1 MGVNRVVMGREG
13 GVMRRAM
20 AVLALVAFIFSSSP
34 ALAIELEPT
43 QSCQLTAPSCVPKK
57 FLKQAVS
64 KSLADPAILVLDPT
78 DRSELHWNRPD
89 SPSIPA
95 SVLKILTSFTALTYL
110 GGSRQFV
117 TSVHTIESSTSLV
130 IIGQKDPWLTMYRSV
145 SAKYGPAYAPDL
157 ILKNLPK
164 DELKEGKRIKREIF
178 YSGLYPSDLAGLTA
192 ILKERNVRLTFT
204 PVTKSQ
210 AELLA
215 FEQTYQ
221 ILSPSVN
228 EMVKFAVLF
237 SDNRLS
243 QRLAEHA
250 ALAHGYRKNAKGLQ
264 QTFQDALL
272 SKTIGIDGL
281 VIKDGSGLSKEN
293 RVTARTV
300 VSLLTAIRNLPE
312 YAAIY
317 EGLPKSG
324 KTGTLKTRYKKTAP
338 EAVGLVRAKTGWVN
352 GTVSLAGYIT
362 AGEKE
367 LVFAVLADRIP
378 RYYSATER
386 ARASIDRMVASLA
399 APKAVAITP

>member
-1 MGVNRVVMGREG
+1 
-13 GVMRRAM
+13 MRRAIT
-20 AVLALVAFIFSSSP
+20 LVTLFAILFSAAP
-34 ALAIELEPT
+34 AIGIELEQA

-57 FLKQAVS
+57 FLKQASS
-64 KSLADPAILVLDPT
+64 KSLADPAILVIDPT
-78 DRSELHWNRPD
+78 DLTELHRNRPD

-95 SVLKILTSFTALTYL
+95 SVLKILTSFTAITYL
-110 GGSRQFV
+110 GGSKQFV
-117 TSVHTIESSTSLV
+117 TSAHTMESSTSLV
-130 IIGQKDPWLTMYRSV
+130 IIGQRDPWLTMYRSV
-145 SAKYGPAYAPDL
+145 SEKYGPAYAPDL

-164 DELKEGKRIKREIF
+164 DELKEGKKIKREIF
-178 YSGLYPSDLAGLTA
+178 YSGLYPSDIAGLTA
-192 ILKERNVRLTFT
+192 ILKERNVKVTFT
-204 PVTKSQ
+204 PVSKSQ

-215 FEQTYQ
+215 FEQSYQ
-221 ILSPSVN
+221 ILSPTIN
-228 EMVKFAVLF
+228 EMVEFAVRF

-250 ALAHGYRKNAKGLQ
+250 AEAHGYKKNVKGLQ

-300 VSLLTAIRNLPE
+300 VSLLAAIRNLPE

-338 EAVGLVRAKTGWVN
+338 EAVGLIRAKTGWVN
-352 GTVSLAGYIT
+352 GTVSLAGFIT

-367 LVFAVLADRIP
+367 LIFAVLADRIP
-378 RYYSATER
+378 KYYSATER
-386 ARASIDRMVASLA
+386 ARASIDRMVATLA
-399 APKAVAITP
+399 APKPITITP

>member
-1 MGVNRVVMGREG
+1 
-13 GVMRRAM
+13 MRRAITL
-20 AVLALVAFIFSSSP
+20 VTLFALLFSTAP
-34 ALAIELEPT
+34 AIGIELEQA

-57 FLKQAVS
+57 FLKQASS
-64 KSLADPAILVLDPT
+64 KSLADPAILVIDPT
-78 DRSELHWNRPD
+78 DLTELHRNRPD

-95 SVLKILTSFTALTYL
+95 SVLKILTSFTAITYL
-110 GGSRQFV
+110 GGSKQFV
-117 TSVHTIESSTSLV
+117 TSAHTMESSTSLV
-130 IIGQKDPWLTMYRSV
+130 IIGQRDPWLTMYRSV
-145 SAKYGPAYAPDL
+145 SEKYGPAYAPDL

-164 DELKEGKRIKREIF
+164 DELKEGKKIKREIF
-178 YSGLYPSDLAGLTA
+178 YSGLYPSDIAGLTA
-192 ILKERNVRLTFT
+192 ILKERNVKLTFT
-204 PVTKSQ
+204 PVSKSQ

-215 FEQTYQ
+215 FEQSYQ
-221 ILSPSVN
+221 ILSPTVN
-228 EMVKFAVLF
+228 EMVEFAVRF

-250 ALAHGYRKNAKGLQ
+250 AEAHGYKKSVKGLQ

-300 VSLLTAIRNLPE
+300 VSLLAAIRNLPE

-338 EAVGLVRAKTGWVN
+338 EAVGLIRAKTGWVN
-352 GTVSLAGYIT
+352 GTVSLAGFIT

-367 LVFAVLADRIP
+367 LIFAVLADRIP
-378 RYYSATER
+378 KYYSATER
-386 ARASIDRMVASLA
+386 ARASIDRMVATLA
-399 APKAVAITP
+399 APKPITITPQQ

>member
-1 MGVNRVVMGREG
+1 
-13 GVMRRAM
+13 MRRAM

-250 ALAHGYRKNAKGLQ
+250 ALAHGYKKNAKGLQ

-300 VSLLTAIRNLPE
+300 VSLLTAIRNSPE

-338 EAVGLVRAKTGWVN
+338 EAVGLIRAKTGWVN

-399 APKAVAITP
+399 APKVETTSN

>member
-1 MGVNRVVMGREG
+1 
-13 GVMRRAM
+13 MRRA
-20 AVLALVAFIFSSSP
+20 VISILLSTLILSTSP
-34 ALAIELEPT
+34 VLAIELEQT

-57 FLKQAVS
+57 FLKQAGS
-64 KSLADPAILVLDPT
+64 KSLADPAILVIDPT
-78 DRSELHWNRPD
+78 DQGELHGNRPD

-110 GGSRQFV
+110 GGSKQFV
-117 TSVHTIESSTSLV
+117 TSAHTMESSTSLV
-130 IIGQKDPWLTMYRSV
+130 IIGQRDPWLTMYRSV

-164 DELKEGKRIKREIF
+164 DDLKEGKHIKREIF
-178 YSGLYPSDLAGLTA
+178 YSGLYPSDIAGLTA

-204 PVTKSQ
+204 KVTKSQ

-215 FEQTYQ
+215 LEQTYQ
-221 ILSPSVN
+221 ILSPTVN
-228 EMVKFAVLF
+228 EMVKFAVRF

-250 ALAHGYRKNAKGLQ
+250 AVAHGYKKNVKGLQ
-264 QTFQDALL
+264 QTYQDALL

-300 VSLLTAIRNLPE
+300 VSLLTAIRSLPE

-324 KTGTLKTRYKKTAP
+324 KTGTLKMRYKKTAP
-338 EAVGLVRAKTGWVN
+338 EAVGLIRAKTGWVN

-399 APKAVAITP
+399 APKAIAITP

>member
-1 MGVNRVVMGREG
+1 
-13 GVMRRAM
+13 MRRAITI
-20 AVLALVAFIFSSSP
+20 VALFALLFSTAP
-34 ALAIELEPT
+34 AIGIELEQA

-57 FLKQAVS
+57 FLKQASS
-64 KSLADPAILVLDPT
+64 KSLADPAILVIDPT
-78 DRSELHWNRPD
+78 DLTELHRNRPD

-95 SVLKILTSFTALTYL
+95 SVLKILTSFTAITYL
-110 GGSRQFV
+110 GGSKQFV
-117 TSVHTIESSTSLV
+117 TSAHTMESSTSLV
-130 IIGQKDPWLTMYRSV
+130 IIGQRDPWLTMYRSV
-145 SAKYGPAYAPDL
+145 SEKYGPAYAPDL
-157 ILKNLPK
+157 ILKNLPE
-164 DELKEGKRIKREIF
+164 DELKEGKKIKREIF
-178 YSGLYPSDLAGLTA
+178 YSGLYPSDIAGLTA
-192 ILKERNVRLTFT
+192 ILKERNVRVTFT
-204 PVTKSQ
+204 PVSKSQ

-215 FEQTYQ
+215 FEQSYQ
-221 ILSPSVN
+221 ILSPTIN
-228 EMVKFAVLF
+228 EMVEFAVRF

-250 ALAHGYRKNAKGLQ
+250 TEAHGYKKNVKGLQ

-300 VSLLTAIRNLPE
+300 VSLLAAIRNLPE

-338 EAVGLVRAKTGWVN
+338 EAVGLIRAKTGWVN
-352 GTVSLAGYIT
+352 GTVSLAGFIT

-367 LVFAVLADRIP
+367 LIFAVLADRIP
-378 RYYSATER
+378 KYYSATER
-386 ARASIDRMVASLA
+386 ARASIDRMVATLA
-399 APKAVAITP
+399 APKPITITP

>member
-1 MGVNRVVMGREG
+1 
-13 GVMRRAM
+13 MRRAM

-43 QSCQLTAPSCVPKK
+43 QSCQLTTPSCVPKK
-57 FLKQAVS
+57 FLKQAAS

-192 ILKERNVRLTFT
+192 ILKERNVRLIFT

-250 ALAHGYRKNAKGLQ
+250 ALAHGYKKNVKGLQ

-300 VSLLTAIRNLPE
+300 VSLLTAIRNSPE

-338 EAVGLVRAKTGWVN
+338 EAVGLIRAKTGWVN

>member
-1 MGVNRVVMGREG
+1 
-13 GVMRRAM
+13 MRRAIT
-20 AVLALVAFIFSSSP
+20 LVTLFAILFSAAP
-34 ALAIELEPT
+34 AIGIELEQA

-57 FLKQAVS
+57 FLKQASS
-64 KSLADPAILVLDPT
+64 KSLADPAILVIDPT
-78 DRSELHWNRPD
+78 DLTELHRNRPD

-95 SVLKILTSFTALTYL
+95 SVLKILTSFTAITYL
-110 GGSRQFV
+110 GGSKQFV
-117 TSVHTIESSTSLV
+117 TSAHTMESSTSLV
-130 IIGQKDPWLTMYRSV
+130 IIGQRDPWLTMYRSV
-145 SAKYGPAYAPDL
+145 SEKYGPAYAPDL

-164 DELKEGKRIKREIF
+164 DELKEGKKIKREIF
-178 YSGLYPSDLAGLTA
+178 YSGLYPSDIAGLTA
-192 ILKERNVRLTFT
+192 ILKERNVRVTFT
-204 PVTKSQ
+204 PVSKSQ

-215 FEQTYQ
+215 FEQSYQ
-221 ILSPSVN
+221 ILSPTIN
-228 EMVKFAVLF
+228 EMVEFAVRF

-250 ALAHGYRKNAKGLQ
+250 AEAHGYKKNVKGLQ

-300 VSLLTAIRNLPE
+300 VSLLAAIRNLPE

-338 EAVGLVRAKTGWVN
+338 EAVGLIRAKTGWVN
-352 GTVSLAGYIT
+352 GTVSLAGFIT

-367 LVFAVLADRIP
+367 LIFVVLADRIP
-378 RYYSATER
+378 KYYSATER
-386 ARASIDRMVASLA
+386 ARASIDRMVATLA
-399 APKAVAITP
+399 APQPITITP

>member
-1 MGVNRVVMGREG
+1 MGREG

-250 ALAHGYRKNAKGLQ
+250 ALAHGYKKNVKGLQ

-338 EAVGLVRAKTGWVN
+338 EAVGLIRAKTGWVN

-386 ARASIDRMVASLA
+386 ARSSIDRMVASLA
-399 APKAVAITP
+399 APKLETTSN

>member
-57 FLKQAVS
+57 FLKQAGS

-250 ALAHGYRKNAKGLQ
+250 ALAHGYKKNVKGLQ

-281 VIKDGSGLSKEN
+281 VIRDGSGLSKEN

-338 EAVGLVRAKTGWVN
+338 EAVGLIRAKTGWVN

-386 ARASIDRMVASLA
+386 ARSSIDRMVASLA
-399 APKAVAITP
+399 APKLETTSN

>member
-1 MGVNRVVMGREG
+1 
-13 GVMRRAM
+13 MRRAM

-64 KSLADPAILVLDPT
+64 KSLADPAILVIDPT
-78 DRSELHWNRPD
+78 DQGELHGNRPD

-110 GGSRQFV
+110 GGSKQFV
-117 TSVHTIESSTSLV
+117 TSAHTMESSTSLV

-164 DELKEGKRIKREIF
+164 DDLNEGKRIKREIF

-250 ALAHGYRKNAKGLQ
+250 ALAHGYKKNVKGLQ

-338 EAVGLVRAKTGWVN
+338 EAVGLIRAKTGWVN

-386 ARASIDRMVASLA
+386 ARSSIDRMVASLA
-399 APKAVAITP
+399 APKLETTSN

>member
-1 MGVNRVVMGREG
+1 
-13 GVMRRAM
+13 MRRAM

-300 VSLLTAIRNLPE
+300 VSLLTAIRNSPE

-338 EAVGLVRAKTGWVN
+338 EAVGLIRAKTGWVN

-399 APKAVAITP
+399 APKVETTSN

>member
-1 MGVNRVVMGREG
+1 
-13 GVMRRAM
+13 M
-20 AVLALVAFIFSSSP
+20 AILALVAFIFSSSP

-57 FLKQAVS
+57 FLKQASS
-64 KSLADPAILVLDPT
+64 KSLADPAILVIDPN
-78 DRSELHWNRPD
+78 DSAELHRNRPD

-110 GGSRQFV
+110 GGSKQFV
-117 TSVHTIESSTSLV
+117 TSAYTMESSTSLV
-130 IIGQKDPWLTMYRSV
+130 IIGQRDPWLTMYRSV
-145 SAKYGPAYAPDL
+145 SEKYGPAYAPDL
-157 ILKNLPK
+157 ILKNVPK
-164 DELKEGKRIKREIF
+164 EELKEGKKIKREVF
-178 YSGLYPSDLAGLTA
+178 YSGLYPSDIAGLTTA
-192 ILKERNVRLTFT
+192 LKERNVRVTFT

-215 FEQTYQ
+215 FEQSYQ
-221 ILSPSVN
+221 ILSPTVN
-228 EMVKFAVLF
+228 EMVEFAVRF

-250 ALAHGYRKNAKGLQ
+250 TLAHGYKKNVKGMQ

-300 VSLLTAIRNLPE
+300 VSLLAVIRNAPE
-312 YAAIY
+312 YASIY
-317 EGLPKSG
+317 KGLPKSG

-338 EAVGLVRAKTGWVN
+338 DAVGLIRAKTGWVN

-362 AGEKE
+362 AGDKE
-367 LVFAVLADRIP
+367 LIFAVLADRIP
-378 RYYSATER
+378 KYYSATER

-399 APKAVAITP
+399 SPKVAPVTE

>member
-1 MGVNRVVMGREG
+1 
-13 GVMRRAM
+13 
-20 AVLALVAFIFSSSP
+20 
-34 ALAIELEPT
+34 
-43 QSCQLTAPSCVPKK
+43 
-57 FLKQAVS
+57 
-64 KSLADPAILVLDPT
+64 
-78 DRSELHWNRPD
+78 
-89 SPSIPA
+89 
-95 SVLKILTSFTALTYL
+95 
-110 GGSRQFV
+110 V

-164 DELKEGKRIKREIF
+164 DEVKEGKRIKREIF

-250 ALAHGYRKNAKGLQ
+250 ALAHGYKKNVKGLQ

-338 EAVGLVRAKTGWVN
+338 EAVGLIRAKTGWVN

-386 ARASIDRMVASLA
+386 ARSSIDRMVASLA
-399 APKAVAITP
+399 APKLETTSN

>member
-1 MGVNRVVMGREG
+1 
-13 GVMRRAM
+13 MRRAITL
-20 AVLALVAFIFSSSP
+20 VTLFALLFSTAP
-34 ALAIELEPT
+34 AIGIELEEA

-57 FLKQAVS
+57 FLKQASS
-64 KSLADPAILVLDPT
+64 KSLADPAILVIDPT
-78 DRSELHWNRPD
+78 DLTELHRNRPD

-95 SVLKILTSFTALTYL
+95 SVLKILTSFTAITYL
-110 GGSRQFV
+110 GGSKQFV
-117 TSVHTIESSTSLV
+117 TSAHTMESSTSLV
-130 IIGQKDPWLTMYRSV
+130 IIGQRDPWLTMYRSV
-145 SAKYGPAYAPDL
+145 SEKYGPAYAPDL

-164 DELKEGKRIKREIF
+164 DELKEGKKIKREIF
-178 YSGLYPSDLAGLTA
+178 YSGLYPSDIAGLSA
-192 ILKERNVRLTFT
+192 ILKERNVRVTFT
-204 PVTKSQ
+204 PVSKSQ

-215 FEQTYQ
+215 FEQSYQ
-221 ILSPSVN
+221 ILSPTVN
-228 EMVKFAVLF
+228 EMVKFAVRF

-250 ALAHGYRKNAKGLQ
+250 AEAHGYKKNVKGLQ

-300 VSLLTAIRNLPE
+300 VSLLAAIRNLPE

-338 EAVGLVRAKTGWVN
+338 EAVGLIRAKTGWVN
-352 GTVSLAGYIT
+352 GTVSLAGFIT

-367 LVFAVLADRIP
+367 LIFAVLADRIP
-378 RYYSATER
+378 KYYSATER
-386 ARASIDRMVASLA
+386 ARASIDRMVATLA
-399 APKAVAITP
+399 APKPITITP

>member
-1 MGVNRVVMGREG
+1 
-13 GVMRRAM
+13 MRRAM
-20 AVLALVAFIFSSSP
+20 TFVALIALALSSSP
-34 ALAIELEPT
+34 APAIELEPT
-43 QSCQLTAPSCVPKK
+43 QSCQVTAPSCVPKK
-57 FLKQAVS
+57 FLKQASS

-78 DRSELHWNRPD
+78 DQSELHRNRPD

-110 GGSRQFV
+110 GGSKQFV

-164 DELKEGKRIKREIF
+164 DELKEGVRIKREIF
-178 YSGLYPSDLAGLTA
+178 YSGLYPSDIAGLTA

-215 FEQTYQ
+215 LEQTFQ
-221 ILSPSVN
+221 ILSPT
-228 EMVKFAVLF
+228 VKFAVRF

-243 QRLAEHA
+243 QRLAEHSA
-250 ALAHGYRKNAKGLQ
+250 VAHGYKKNVKGLQ
-264 QTFQDALL
+264 QTYQDALL

-300 VSLLTAIRNLPE
+300 VSLLTAIRSLPE

-324 KTGTLKTRYKKTAP
+324 KTGTLKMRYKKTAP
-338 EAVGLVRAKTGWVN
+338 EAVGLIRAKTGWVN

-362 AGEKE
+362 VGEKE

-378 RYYSATER
+378 PYYSATER
-386 ARASIDRMVASLA
+386 ARAAMDRMVGSLA
-399 APKAVAITP
+399 VPKPIVSEQ

>member
-1 MGVNRVVMGREG
+1 
-13 GVMRRAM
+13 MRRAM
-20 AVLALVAFIFSSSP
+20 TFVALIALAFSSSP
-34 ALAIELEPT
+34 APAIELEPT
-43 QSCQLTAPSCVPKK
+43 QSCQVTAPSCVPKK
-57 FLKQAVS
+57 FLKQASS

-78 DRSELHWNRPD
+78 DQSELHRNRPD

-110 GGSRQFV
+110 GGSKQFV
-117 TSVHTIESSTSLV
+117 TSVHTMESSTSLV

-164 DELKEGKRIKREIF
+164 DELKEGVRIKREIF

-192 ILKERNVRLTFT
+192 ILKERNVRLIFT

-210 AELLA
+210 AETLA

-228 EMVKFAVLF
+228 EMVKFAVRF

-250 ALAHGYRKNAKGLQ
+250 AVAHGYKKNVKGLQ

-300 VSLLTAIRNLPE
+300 VSLLTAIRDLPE
-312 YAAIY
+312 FAAIY

-338 EAVGLVRAKTGWVN
+338 NAVGLIKAKTGWVN

-378 RYYSATER
+378 KYYSATER

-399 APKAVAITP
+399 APKVVTITP

>member
-1 MGVNRVVMGREG
+1 
-13 GVMRRAM
+13 MRRAIT
-20 AVLALVAFIFSSSP
+20 LVTLFAILFSAAP
-34 ALAIELEPT
+34 AIGIELEQA

-57 FLKQAVS
+57 FLKQASS
-64 KSLADPAILVLDPT
+64 KSLADPAILVIDPT
-78 DRSELHWNRPD
+78 DLTELHRNRPD

-95 SVLKILTSFTALTYL
+95 SVLKILTSFTAITYL
-110 GGSRQFV
+110 GGSKQFV
-117 TSVHTIESSTSLV
+117 TSAHTMESSTSLV
-130 IIGQKDPWLTMYRSV
+130 IIGQRDPWLTMYRSV
-145 SAKYGPAYAPDL
+145 SEKYGPAYAPDL

-164 DELKEGKRIKREIF
+164 DELKEGKKIKREIF
-178 YSGLYPSDLAGLTA
+178 YSGLYPSDIAGLTA
-192 ILKERNVRLTFT
+192 ILKERNVKVTFT
-204 PVTKSQ
+204 PVSKSQ

-215 FEQTYQ
+215 FEQSYQ
-221 ILSPSVN
+221 ILSPTIN
-228 EMVKFAVLF
+228 EMVEFAVRF

-250 ALAHGYRKNAKGLQ
+250 AEAHGYKKNVKGLQ

-300 VSLLTAIRNLPE
+300 VSLLAAIRNLPE

-338 EAVGLVRAKTGWVN
+338 EAVGLIRAKTGWVN
-352 GTVSLAGYIT
+352 GTVSLAGFIT

-367 LVFAVLADRIP
+367 LIFAVLADRIP
-378 RYYSATER
+378 KYYSATER
-386 ARASIDRMVASLA
+386 ARASIDRMVATLA
-399 APKAVAITP
+399 APQPITITP

>member
-399 APKAVAITP
+399 APKVETTSN

>member
-1 MGVNRVVMGREG
+1 
-13 GVMRRAM
+13 MRRAM

-250 ALAHGYRKNAKGLQ
+250 ALAHGYKKNAKGLQ

-338 EAVGLVRAKTGWVN
+338 EAVGLIRAKTGWVN

-386 ARASIDRMVASLA
+386 ARSSIDRMVASLA
-399 APKAVAITP
+399 APKLETTSN

>member
-204 PVTKSQ
+204 PVTKGQ

>member
-338 EAVGLVRAKTGWVN
+338 EAVGLIRAKTGWVN

>member
-1 MGVNRVVMGREG
+1 
-13 GVMRRAM
+13 MRRAM
-20 AVLALVAFIFSSSP
+20 TFVVLVALTFSSSP
-34 ALAIELEPT
+34 VLAIELEPT
-43 QSCQLTAPSCVPKK
+43 QSCQVTAASCVPKK
-57 FLKQAVS
+57 FLKQASS

-78 DRSELHWNRPD
+78 NQSELHRNRPD

-117 TSVHTIESSTSLV
+117 TSVHTMESSTSLV
-130 IIGQKDPWLTMYRSV
+130 IMGQKDPWLTMYRSV
-145 SAKYGPAYAPDL
+145 STKYGPAYAPDL

-164 DELKEGKRIKREIF
+164 DELKAGVRIKREIF

-192 ILKERNVRLTFT
+192 IFKERNVRLTFT

-210 AELLA
+210 AESLA

-250 ALAHGYRKNAKGLQ
+250 AVAHGYKKNAKGLQ

-300 VSLLTAIRNLPE
+300 VSLLTAIRDLPE

-338 EAVGLVRAKTGWVN
+338 NAVGLIRAKTGWVN

-378 RYYSATER
+378 KYYSATER

-399 APKAVAITP
+399 APKVVIVSQ

>member
-352 GTVSLAGYIT
+352 GTVSRAGYIT

-399 APKAVAITP
+399 APKVETVSN

>member
-1 MGVNRVVMGREG
+1 
-13 GVMRRAM
+13 MRRAIT
-20 AVLALVAFIFSSSP
+20 LVTLFAILFSAAP
-34 ALAIELEPT
+34 AIGIELEQA

-57 FLKQAVS
+57 FLKQASS
-64 KSLADPAILVLDPT
+64 KSLADPAILVIDPT
-78 DRSELHWNRPD
+78 DLTELHRNRPD

-95 SVLKILTSFTALTYL
+95 SVLKILTSFTAITYL
-110 GGSRQFV
+110 GGSKQFV
-117 TSVHTIESSTSLV
+117 TSAHTMESSTSLV
-130 IIGQKDPWLTMYRSV
+130 IIGQRDPWLTMYRSV
-145 SAKYGPAYAPDL
+145 SEKYGPAYAPDL

-164 DELKEGKRIKREIF
+164 DELKEGKKIKREIF
-178 YSGLYPSDLAGLTA
+178 YSGLYPSDIAGLTA
-192 ILKERNVRLTFT
+192 ILKERNVKVTFT
-204 PVTKSQ
+204 PVSKSQ

-215 FEQTYQ
+215 FEQSYQ
-221 ILSPSVN
+221 ILSPTIN
-228 EMVKFAVLF
+228 EMVEFAVRF

-250 ALAHGYRKNAKGLQ
+250 TEAHGYKKNVKGLQ

-300 VSLLTAIRNLPE
+300 VSLLAAIRNLPE

-338 EAVGLVRAKTGWVN
+338 EAVGLIRAKTGWVN
-352 GTVSLAGYIT
+352 GTVSLAGFIT

-367 LVFAVLADRIP
+367 LIFAVLADRIP
-378 RYYSATER
+378 KYYSATER
-386 ARASIDRMVASLA
+386 ARASIDRMVATLA
-399 APKAVAITP
+399 APQPITITP

>member
-57 FLKQAVS
+57 FLKQAGS

-250 ALAHGYRKNAKGLQ
+250 ALAHGYKKNVKGLQ

-338 EAVGLVRAKTGWVN
+338 EAVGLIRAKTGWVN

-386 ARASIDRMVASLA
+386 ARSSIDRMVASLA
-399 APKAVAITP
+399 APKLETTSN